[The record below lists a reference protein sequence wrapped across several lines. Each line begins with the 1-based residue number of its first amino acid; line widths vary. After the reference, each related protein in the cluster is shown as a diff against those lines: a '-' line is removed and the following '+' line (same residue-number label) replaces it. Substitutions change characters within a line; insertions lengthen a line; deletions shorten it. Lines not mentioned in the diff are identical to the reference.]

1 MIAHCAFNLPFP
13 EITHWASFQ
22 VLVDHSYI
30 YIYTLVK
37 CLFRSFY
44 DLKFELLDY
53 FVCLSSGVQQS
64 GSAICFELQEFFI
77 YFRFYSLIWYM
88 VCKYL
93 LPFCGLSFCFL
104 DDVFWKDESFNF
116 VEPKIFWSLV
126 LLVSWKLD
134 FNSEFISPFLIIEI
148 SGNRRII

>member
-93 LPFCGLSFCFL
+93 LPFCRLPFEHWWLFLYCAKVFKFGAVHYLFLPFCLFAVLSYLRNHC
-104 DDVFWKDESFNF
+104 
-116 VEPKIFWSLV
+116 
-126 LLVSWKLD
+126 
-134 FNSEFISPFLIIEI
+134 
-148 SGNRRII
+148 